1 MINAFRVILLCL
13 SVLVSFATHAHPA
26 SQSQIAMSRDYQ
38 QVTLM
43 LTLPLDQLA
52 IALPQAEQWQY
63 QASPDFHGLAEYLNQ
78 HMSLSQSGER
88 LNIAM
93 DRVSLTRSQKV
104 SDEYEVKVV
113 LSASLYTTDHSE
125 LVLAYNAIQH
135 KVINHRTVVTLVNDI
150 HQNTMFDSPV
160 LLGVLRYKHT
170 NITVAGS
177 PSDLPVMG
185 SIFSHGMAHIVT
197 GTDHLAF
204 LLCLLLVTG
213 LSVKGRKWQQQRAS
227 VADCVKL
234 VTAFTAGHTVTLI
247 ANLLLPDPVI
257 SNWVEV
263 AVAVTVFLSAVHVIT
278 PLYSGKPYWMAIG
291 FGLVHG
297 MAFSSALNVTG
308 LGAVTTTFA
317 ALSFNLGIELVQI
330 GLVCLLVP
338 CINIWRHT
346 ILYPAMR
353 IILGMAVAVLSG
365 VWVIQRVTPYLS
377 DLDTTLNSGM
387 LTNLI
392 GITIIVTALAY
403 VCAPRPGQKNL
414 KRLMS

>member
-1 MINAFRVILLCL
+1 MNAVRVLLLCL

-26 SQSQIAMSRDYQ
+26 SQSQIAISRDYQ
-38 QVTLM
+38 QVKLM

-52 IALPQAEQWQY
+52 IALPQAGQWQY

-88 LNIAM
+88 LNIALG
-93 DRVSLTRSQKV
+93 RVSLTRSQEV
-104 SDEYEVKVV
+104 SEEYEVNVV
-113 LSASLYTTDHSE
+113 LSASLNTTDHSK

-150 HQNTMFDSPV
+150 HQGTMFDGPV

-170 NITVAGS
+170 NIGISGS
-177 PSDLPVMG
+177 SSDIPVMG

-204 LLCLLLVTG
+204 LLCLLLITG
-213 LSVKGRKWQQQRAS
+213 MSAKGRKWQQQRAS
-227 VADCVKL
+227 VTDCVKL

-247 ANLLLPDPVI
+247 ANLLLPDPVV
-257 SNWVEV
+257 SNWVEA

-278 PLYSGKPYWMAIG
+278 PLYRGKPYWMAIS

-308 LGAVTTTFA
+308 LSAVTTTFA

-330 GLVCLLVP
+330 GIVCLLVP
-338 CINIWRHT
+338 CFNIWRQT
-346 ILYPAMR
+346 KLYPIIR
-353 IILGMAVAVLSG
+353 IILGMAVAVLSA
-365 VWVIQRVTPYLS
+365 VWVIQRITPYLS
-377 DLDTTLNSGM
+377 DLDTTLNSSM
-387 LTNLI
+387 LANLI
-392 GITIIVTALAY
+392 GITIIATALRY
-403 VCAPRPGQKNL
+403 VCTPRPALKNV
-414 KRLMS
+414 KRVMS

>member
-1 MINAFRVILLCL
+1 MNAARILLLCL

-26 SQSQIAMSRDYQ
+26 SQSQIAISRDYQ
-38 QVTLM
+38 QLKLM

-52 IALPQAEQWQY
+52 IALLQAGQWQY

-88 LNIAM
+88 LNVAIGGIA
-93 DRVSLTRSQKV
+93 LNRSQEV
-104 SDEYEVKVV
+104 SDEYEVNVV
-113 LSASLYTTDHSE
+113 LSASLYTTVHSE

-150 HQNTMFDSPV
+150 HQNTVFDGPV

-170 NITVAGS
+170 NITIAAS
-177 PSDLPVMG
+177 PSDLQVMG

-213 LSVKGRKWQQQRAS
+213 MSAKGRKWQQQRAS
-227 VADCVKL
+227 VTDCVKL

-247 ANLLLPDPVI
+247 ASLLLPDPVI

-263 AVAVTVFLSAVHVIT
+263 AVAITVFLSAAHVIT
-278 PLYSGKPYWMAIG
+278 PLHTGKPYWMAIG

-308 LGAVTTTFA
+308 LSAVTTTFA

-330 GLVCLLVP
+330 GIVCLLVP
-338 CINIWRHT
+338 CIHIWRQT
-346 ILYPAMR
+346 RLYPAMR

-377 DLDTTLNSGM
+377 DFESTLNSNM
-387 LTNLI
+387 LANLI
-392 GITIIVTALAY
+392 GITIIVTALRY
-403 VCAPRPGQKNL
+403 VCMPRSALKNV
-414 KRLMS
+414 KRVMS

>member
-1 MINAFRVILLCL
+1 MNAVRVLLLCL
-13 SVLVSFATHAHPA
+13 SVLVSFATPAHPA
-26 SQSQIAMSRDYQ
+26 SQSLIAISRDYQ
-38 QVTLM
+38 QVKLM

-52 IALPQAEQWQY
+52 IALPQAGQWQY
-63 QASPDFHGLAEYLNQ
+63 QASPDFNGLAEYLNQ

-88 LNIAM
+88 LNIKIDGIA
-93 DRVSLTRSQKV
+93 LTRSREI
-104 SDEYEVKVV
+104 SDEYEVGVA
-113 LSASLYTTDHSE
+113 LSARLTASDNSE

-150 HQNTMFDSPV
+150 HQNTIFDGPI

-170 NITVAGS
+170 NIGISAS
-177 PSDLPVMG
+177 SSSIPVMG

-204 LLCLLLVTG
+204 LLCLLLVAG
-213 LSVKGRKWQQQRAS
+213 LSVKGRKWQQQVAS
-227 VADCVKL
+227 VTDCVKL

-247 ANLLLPDPVI
+247 ANLLLPNPVI

-263 AVAVTVFLSAVHVIT
+263 AVAITVFLSAVHVIT

-308 LGAVTTTFA
+308 LSAVTTTFA

-330 GLVCLLVP
+330 GIVCLLVP
-338 CINIWRHT
+338 CINIWRQSR
-346 ILYPAMR
+346 LYPAMR
-353 IILGMAVAVLSG
+353 MILGLAVAVLSA
-365 VWVIQRVTPYLS
+365 VWIIQRMTPYFS
-377 DLDTTLNSGM
+377 DFDTTLNSSM
-387 LTNLI
+387 LANLI
-392 GITIIVTALAY
+392 GITIIVTALRY
-403 VCAPRPGQKNL
+403 VCKPRPVLKNG
-414 KRLMS
+414 KRVMG